1 MFPNKI
7 PNLNQ
12 SLLSGVSICEFI
24 KPSVKKIID
33 NINAQ
38 ILISLLF
45 NSGHRET
52 IKKTIKNTTPK
63 LLFDP
68 IFGFIFNFYN
78 FLYLMVYR

>member
-45 NSGHRET
+45 NSGH
-52 IKKTIKNTTPK
+52 KK
-63 LLFDP
+63 L
-68 IFGFIFNFYN
+68 
-78 FLYLMVYR
+78 